1 MRRPN
6 SVVDTDGT
14 GTAVRDGGDQTG
26 GITMRRRP
34 ARRIR
39 IRPLAHREHETVQ
52 AVFAGMSTASRAA
65 RYLAPVRHLT
75 PAMLRALTDVDPA
88 RHVALVAETARGRPV
103 GLARYVVDGPGL
115 AELAYE
121 IVDDWHGRG
130 IGSRLLAEL
139 LAAARTNGIRTVHAS
154 LSADNDRSL
163 ALLRRALPQL
173 RVVRAGHLLEVTASL
188 AADLDLNDL
197 LDDLWAA

>member
-1 MRRPN
+1 M
-6 SVVDTDGT
+6 SVVATDG
-14 GTAVRDGGDQTG
+14 GGVPFHDGGDRTG

-39 IRPLAHREHETVQ
+39 IRPLTVTDHDTVQ
-52 AVFAGMSTASRAA
+52 AVFAGMSAASRSS

-88 RHVALVAETARGRPV
+88 RHVALVAETSRGQPI
-103 GLARYVVDGPGL
+103 GLARYVVDGPGR

-121 IVDDWHGRG
+121 VVDDWHGRG
-130 IGSRLLAEL
+130 IGSRLLGDL
-139 LAAARTNGIRTVHAS
+139 LVAARTNGIRTVHAS
-154 LSADNDRSL
+154 LAADNDRSL

-173 RVVRAGHLLEVTASL
+173 RVVRDGALLEVTASL
-188 AADLDLNDL
+188 AADLDLTDVFEDL
-197 LDDLWAA
+197 FAA